1 MSRKLY
7 VGNLPFTAN
16 ETDLRELFATAG
28 AVETVNIVT
37 DRDTGRPRGFAF
49 VEMASDSDAQSAIA
63 QLNERDFGGRRMAV
77 NEARPRPAMAGGG
90 GAGGGGGRRRE
101 PRW

>member
-7 VGNLPFTAN
+7 VGNLPFTTS
-16 ETDLRELFATAG
+16 ESDLRELFASAG
-28 AVETVNIVT
+28 NVETVSVVT

-49 VEMASDSDAQSAIA
+49 VEMATEAEAQNAVA
-63 QLNERDFGGRRMAV
+63 QLNERDLGGRQIAV
-77 NEARPRPAMAGGG
+77 NEARPRPAMAGA